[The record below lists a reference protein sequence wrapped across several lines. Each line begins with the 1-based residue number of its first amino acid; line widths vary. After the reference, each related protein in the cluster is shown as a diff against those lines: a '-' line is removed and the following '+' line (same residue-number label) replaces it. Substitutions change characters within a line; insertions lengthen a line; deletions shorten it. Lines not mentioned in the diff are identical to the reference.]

1 MDKMLTR
8 LAPLAVLT
16 AFALATLAIL
26 EALFQALGGSLLKGV
41 YSAGRLLEF
50 AGIAM
55 LFAVGLTLREILAEL
70 RRRAG

>member
-1 MDKMLTR
+1 MDKLLVR
-8 LAPLAVLT
+8 LAPVAVLA
-16 AFALATLAIL
+16 AFALAALAVI
-26 EALFQALGGSLLKGV
+26 EALAQALGGSLLKGL

-55 LFAVGLTLREILAEL
+55 LFAVGLTLREILDEL